1 VDVRNLQSCTDLERS
16 RAEGGC
22 RPLVAAAFWHRHDAG
37 AVLLEVDWLPG
48 YIPVEATRMTTEN
61 RDPKHVQ
68 IQIQLDDD
76 VAQGM
81 YVNLAMVNH
90 TETEFTVDVMYLQPQ
105 QPKAKV
111 RARIISS
118 PKHTKRLMLALQE
131 NIRRFEERFGA
142 IELSGPNPADQ
153 LLQ

>member
-1 VDVRNLQSCTDLERS
+1 MEPSQ
-16 RAEGGC
+16 
-22 RPLVAAAFWHRHDAG
+22 PQ
-37 AVLLEVDWLPG
+37 
-48 YIPVEATRMTTEN
+48 
-61 RDPKHVQ
+61 KHVQ

-81 YVNLAMVNH
+81 YVNLALVNH
-90 TETEFTVDVMYLQPQ
+90 TETEFTIDVMYLQPQ

-111 RARIISS
+111 RSRIISS
-118 PKHTKRLMLALQE
+118 PKHTKRLLVALQE

-142 IELSGPNPADQ
+142 IDMTGPNPADQ

>member
-1 VDVRNLQSCTDLERS
+1 MANE
-16 RAEGGC
+16 
-22 RPLVAAAFWHRHDAG
+22 P
-37 AVLLEVDWLPG
+37 
-48 YIPVEATRMTTEN
+48 
-61 RDPKHVQ
+61 RDSKHVQ

-81 YVNLAMVNH
+81 YVNLALVNH
-90 TETEFTVDVMYLQPQ
+90 TETEFTIDLMYLQPQ

-111 RARIISS
+111 RSRIISS

-131 NIRRFEERFGA
+131 NIRRYEERFGT
-142 IELSGPNPADQ
+142 IEITGPNPADQ